1 MEFEKNRIFGY
12 FRSVTFLQ
20 KAFRQKCVLFVRFA
34 FVFALGGTLAV
45 QVISANFLRKAIP
58 FLLIFFAFYFLFLP
72 RLSNKNSEELSKAR
86 IGKIAL
92 AQAKLYNFATNLASV
107 LVFLAFGHILRVGVA
122 MAVYNSSVAI

>member
-1 MEFEKNRIFGY
+1 MRFICEIRLCVCTRRDTRGASHKCEFFTQSDSIFANIFRI
-12 FRSVTFLQ
+12 
-20 KAFRQKCVLFVRFA
+20 
-34 FVFALGGTLAV
+34 
-45 QVISANFLRKAIP
+45 
-58 FLLIFFAFYFLFLP
+58 LLSFLP